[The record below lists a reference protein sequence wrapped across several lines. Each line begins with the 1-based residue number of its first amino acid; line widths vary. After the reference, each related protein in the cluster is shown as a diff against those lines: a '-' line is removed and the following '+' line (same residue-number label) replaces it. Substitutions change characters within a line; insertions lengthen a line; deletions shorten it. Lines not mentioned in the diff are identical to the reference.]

1 MNTILSNLGQTAAEL
16 AQKAAVDTEEI
27 YTALDDDSGYQINEL
42 STLYDD
48 GDAFVLGLQRLK
60 TDKNLERARVLGH
73 SSATP
78 AEKQEL
84 RKIGNDL
91 LFVRQYELEVDG
103 REQQLSSV
111 IKRRET
117 EEIELERERQ
127 EREALLEGNGGD
139 QDFTPQSHGLRKRH
153 GGSMMD
159 NEISQD
165 ATLQTKL
172 RVDENEQDDIAN
184 DVLSLVRRMKQ
195 NAVDMNQKL
204 SRDDAIVKDTA
215 AALESS
221 STKMG
226 SVGQKMNDYQRT
238 TAIGY
243 FFYIKAVVFMVV
255 AVAGGMIVIRLF
267 PKW

>member
-1 MNTILSNLGQTAAEL
+1 MNTILANLGETASKL
-16 AQKAAVDTEEI
+16 AQKASVDQEEI
-27 YTALDDDSGYQINEL
+27 YTALDDDSGYQISEL
-42 STLYDD
+42 SSLYDD

-60 TDKNLERARVLGH
+60 THRNLERARVLGH
-73 SSATP
+73 SSASP

-103 REQQLSSV
+103 REQQLSSL
-111 IKRRET
+111 IQRRET
-117 EEIELERERQ
+117 EEAELERERQ
-127 EREALLEGNGGD
+127 EREALLEGE
-139 QDFTPQSHGLRKRH
+139 DFTPQSHGLRKRGAH
-153 GGSMMD
+153 SE
-159 NEISQD
+159 EISQD
-165 ATLQTKL
+165 ASLDTKL
-172 RVDENEQDDIAN
+172 RVDEHEQDDIAN

-195 NAVDMNQKL
+195 NAVDMNAKL
-204 SRDDAIVKDTA
+204 AQDDRLVKDTA

-226 SVGQKMNDYQRT
+226 SVGQKMSDYQRT
-238 TAIGY
+238 AAIGY

>member
-16 AQKAAVDTEEI
+16 AQKAAVDSEEI

-42 STLYDD
+42 SSLYDE

-73 SSATP
+73 SSASP
-78 AEKQEL
+78 VEKQEL

-127 EREALLEGNGGD
+127 DREALLEGD
-139 QDFTPQSHGLRKRH
+139 QDFTPQSHGLRKRGGH
-153 GGSMMD
+153 GSMD

-204 SRDDAIVKDTA
+204 TRDDAIVKDTA

-226 SVGQKMNDYQRT
+226 SVGQKMNEYQRT
-238 TAIGY
+238 TAVGY

>member
-1 MNTILSNLGQTAAEL
+1 MNTILSNLGQTASEL
-16 AQKAAVDTEEI
+16 AQKASIDTEEI
-27 YTALDDDSGYQINEL
+27 YTALDDDSAYQIDEL
-42 STLYDD
+42 SSFYDD

-60 TDKNLERARVLGH
+60 ADKNLEKARVMSHVAG
-73 SSATP
+73 TP
-78 AEKQEL
+78 VDKAEM

-103 REQQLSSV
+103 REQQLTSLIS
-111 IKRRET
+111 RRHR
-117 EEIELERERQ
+117 EEEELERERQ
-127 EREALLEGNGGD
+127 DREALLEGGND
-139 QDFTPQSHGLRKRH
+139 LTPQSQGLRKRGT
-153 GGSMMD
+153 GGGYED
-159 NEISQD
+159 ISQD

-195 NAVDMNQKL
+195 NAVDMNTKL
-204 SRDDAIVKDTA
+204 NKDDALVRDTG
-215 AALESS
+215 AALERSAA
-221 STKMG
+221 KMG
-226 SVGQKMNDYQRT
+226 SVGERMGEYQRT
-238 TAIGY
+238 AAIGY

>member
-1 MNTILSNLGQTAAEL
+1 MNTILSNLGQTASEL
-16 AQKAAVDTEEI
+16 ARKAAVDTEEI

-60 TDKNLERARVLGH
+60 ADKNLERARVLSH

-78 AEKQEL
+78 AEKQDL
-84 RKIGNDL
+84 RKIGTDL

-103 REQQLSSV
+103 REQQLTSL

-127 EREALLEGNGGD
+127 EREALLEGD
-139 QDFTPQSHGLRKRH
+139 QDLTPQSHCLRKRGAH
-153 GGSMMD
+153 GSMD

-204 SRDDAIVKDTA
+204 AKDDAMVKDTA

-226 SVGQKMNDYQRT
+226 SVGQKMNEYQRT
-238 TAIGY
+238 AAIGY

-255 AVAGGMIVIRLF
+255 AVAGGMIIIRLF

>member
-1 MNTILSNLGQTAAEL
+1 
-16 AQKAAVDTEEI
+16 
-27 YTALDDDSGYQINEL
+27 
-42 STLYDD
+42 
-48 GDAFVLGLQRLK
+48 
-60 TDKNLERARVLGH
+60 
-73 SSATP
+73 
-78 AEKQEL
+78 
-84 RKIGNDL
+84 
-91 LFVRQYELEVDG
+91 
-103 REQQLSSV
+103 
-111 IKRRET
+111 
-117 EEIELERERQ
+117 
-127 EREALLEGNGGD
+127 
-139 QDFTPQSHGLRKRH
+139 
-153 GGSMMD
+153 MD

-204 SRDDAIVKDTA
+204 AKDDAMVKDTA

-226 SVGQKMNDYQRT
+226 SVGQKMNEYQRT
-238 TAIGY
+238 AAIGY

-255 AVAGGMIVIRLF
+255 AVAGGMIIIRLF

>member
-1 MNTILSNLGQTAAEL
+1 MNTILSNLGQTASEL
-16 AQKAAVDTEEI
+16 ARKAAVDTEEI

-60 TDKNLERARVLGH
+60 ADKNLERARVLSH

-78 AEKQEL
+78 AEKQDL
-84 RKIGNDL
+84 RKIGTDL

-103 REQQLSSV
+103 REQQLTSL

-127 EREALLEGNGGD
+127 EREALLEGD
-139 QDFTPQSHGLRKRH
+139 QNLTPQSHGLRKRGAH
-153 GGSMMD
+153 GSMD

-204 SRDDAIVKDTA
+204 AKDDAMVKDTA

-226 SVGQKMNDYQRT
+226 SVGQKMNEYQRT
-238 TAIGY
+238 AAIGY

-255 AVAGGMIVIRLF
+255 AVAGGMIIIRLF